1 MAGVDEVTAL
11 AAEEGVAIV
20 LVGGLAMQFYGSD
33 RLTGDLDF
41 AVDGHIRSLPALRTL
56 SFGGVQST
64 TSKGVPVDFILR
76 DDDFRPLY
84 EAALNA
90 SPVVPR
96 FGCRVV
102 PPAYLVAMKMAAG
115 RGKDVLDLKFLLA
128 QEGLV
133 DLATTRVVVR
143 RYLGPYAAKELDRLV
158 DEVAWEKSRG
168 DR

>member
-1 MAGVDEVTAL
+1 MAGVEEVAAL
-11 AAEEGVAIV
+11 AAEEGVSLV
-20 LVGGLAMQFYGSD
+20 LVGGLAMQLYGSD

-41 AVDGHIRSLPALRTL
+41 AADAPIRSLPALRAL
-56 SFGGVQST
+56 SFGGVQSA
-64 TSKGVPVDFILR
+64 TSKGVPVDIILR

-133 DLATTRVVVR
+133 DLASTRVVVR
-143 RYLGPYAAKELDRLV
+143 RYLGPYAVKELDRIV
-158 DEVAWEKSRG
+158 DEVAWEQQRG